1 MLDEMQREYDDRPH
15 PPERVRKLVGVKE
28 EAGVS
33 ERGMAGHPIDDWPA
47 QRGTHPGKTRQ
58 VPDGSTQES
67 SCDNVRGVV
76 NAQVDPWQADENQ
89 NMDER
94 DQANP
99 PGNQEE
105 TRDEREKEDGMVAGE

>member
-1 MLDEMQREYDDRPH
+1 
-15 PPERVRKLVGVKE
+15 
-28 EAGVS
+28 
-33 ERGMAGHPIDDWPA
+33 
-47 QRGTHPGKTRQ
+47 
-58 VPDGSTQES
+58 
-67 SCDNVRGVV
+67 V